1 MFANCAIAFYYL
13 IFFFFNDTATTEIYT
28 LSLHDA
34 LPISAVPGP
43 TASFSAWSY
52 PGPRSGAAM
61 PIAGRWR
68 RAAVAMREA
77 QPGRAEPADEVPVR
91 IVLVDDHAILRQG
104 LRSLLERE
112 HDLQVVGEASS
123 AGEALAVVER
133 TRPTIVV
140 LDMKLSPASDN
151 DGLGLCARLTK
162 RYPGLSVLVL
172 STFVDDALV
181 VSAIEHGASGY
192 VVKDV
197 DTVELVRSIR
207 LVARNGSAFDSRSAA
222 AMVRSIHAP
231 QARSPLTD
239 RELNVLRLV
248 ANGLSNRGIG
258 AHLHLSETT
267 VKFHV
272 RNIMRKL
279 DATSRAEAVYKA
291 AKNGLDLTSS

>member
-1 MFANCAIAFYYL
+1 
-13 IFFFFNDTATTEIYT
+13 
-28 LSLHDA
+28 
-34 LPISAVPGP
+34 
-43 TASFSAWSY
+43 
-52 PGPRSGAAM
+52 
-61 PIAGRWR
+61 
-68 RAAVAMREA
+68 MREA

-133 TRPTIVV
+133 VRPTIVL

-151 DGLGLCARLTK
+151 DGLGVCARLTK

-172 STFVDDALV
+172 STFVDDVLV

-207 LVARNGSAFDSRSAA
+207 LVAQTGSAFDSRSAA

-231 QARSPLTD
+231 QVRPPLTD

-248 ANGLSNRGIG
+248 ANGLSNRRIG
-258 AHLHLSETT
+258 AQLHLSETT

-272 RNIMRKL
+272 RNVMRKL
-279 DATSRAEAVYKA
+279 DATSRTEAVYKA
-291 AKNGLDLTSS
+291 TKKGLDLTSS

>member
-1 MFANCAIAFYYL
+1 
-13 IFFFFNDTATTEIYT
+13 
-28 LSLHDA
+28 
-34 LPISAVPGP
+34 
-43 TASFSAWSY
+43 
-52 PGPRSGAAM
+52 
-61 PIAGRWR
+61 
-68 RAAVAMREA
+68 MREA
-77 QPGRAEPADEVPVR
+77 RPGRTDPAGEVPVR
-91 IVLVDDHAILRQG
+91 IVLIDDHAILRQG

-112 HDLQVVGEASS
+112 PDLQVVGEASS
-123 AGEALAVVER
+123 AGEGLAVVER
-133 TRPTIVV
+133 TRPSIVL
-140 LDMKLSPASDN
+140 LDMKLSPAADN

-162 RYPGLSVLVL
+162 LYPGLSVLVL

-181 VSAIEHGASGY
+181 VSAIQHGACGY

-197 DTVELVRSIR
+197 DTMELVRSIR
-207 LVARNGSAFDSRSAA
+207 LVARKGSAFDSRSAA

-231 QARSPLTD
+231 QARSPLTA

-258 AHLHLSETT
+258 AQLHLSETT

-291 AKNGLDLTSS
+291 TRNGLDLTSAEF

>member
-1 MFANCAIAFYYL
+1 M
-13 IFFFFNDTATTEIYT
+13 
-28 LSLHDA
+28 H
-34 LPISAVPGP
+34 
-43 TASFSAWSY
+43 
-52 PGPRSGAAM
+52 
-61 PIAGRWR
+61 
-68 RAAVAMREA
+68 EA
-77 QPGRAEPADEVPVR
+77 QPARAEPVGEVPVR

-112 HDLQVVGEASS
+112 HDLQVVGEAGSC
-123 AGEALAVVER
+123 GEALAVVER
-133 TRPTIVV
+133 ARPSIVL

-151 DGLGLCARLTK
+151 DGLGLCAQLT
-162 RYPGLSVLVL
+162 RRHPELGVLVL

-181 VSAIEHGASGY
+181 VSAIQHGACGY

-197 DTVELVRSIR
+197 DTVELVRAIR

-239 RELNVLRLV
+239 RELSVLRLV
-248 ANGLSNRGIG
+248 ARGLSNRGIG
-258 AHLHLSETT
+258 ARLYLSETT

-291 AKNGLDLTSS
+291 IKAGVDLTSA